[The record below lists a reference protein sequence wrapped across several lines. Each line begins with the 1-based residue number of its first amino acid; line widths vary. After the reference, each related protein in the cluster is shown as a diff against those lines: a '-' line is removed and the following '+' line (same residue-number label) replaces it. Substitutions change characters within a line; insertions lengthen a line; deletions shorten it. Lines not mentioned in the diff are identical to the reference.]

1 MNQQSTR
8 FFNRIRIAS
17 AQYETLLNEMS
28 VLFGVNAG
36 VFELGNTDIEVV
48 PADPESLGERTA
60 VVGGL
65 TVHTKSHS
73 IPADCRGLDIQ
84 LAEHSPVDVVR
95 IDSSQPGIQSVDHVV
110 LRTAEAEDCIRL
122 FRDDLGMRLALDQT
136 VEEWG
141 GRMLFFREGAMTL
154 EVAENGGKRPPKDF
168 FWGICY
174 RCGDIES
181 TRANLVSRGVSMTE
195 VREGRK
201 PGTRV
206 ATFKSHVGGIP
217 SLLIE

>member
-1 MNQQSTR
+1 MKQQSTR

-17 AQYETLLNEMS
+17 SQHETLRDEMA
-28 VLFGVNAG
+28 VLFGVSAG
-36 VFELGNTDIEVV
+36 IFHLGNTDVEVV
-48 PADPESLGERTA
+48 AADPESLGERAA

-65 TVHTKSHS
+65 TVHTKSQS
-73 IPADCRGLDIQ
+73 IPEDCRGLDIQ
-84 LAEHSPVDVVR
+84 LADQAPVSIMR
-95 IDSSQPGIQSVDHVV
+95 TDSSEPCIQSVDHVV
-110 LRTAEAEDCIRL
+110 LRTADADDCIRL

-154 EVAENGGKRPPKDF
+154 EVIENDSKRPSQDF

-181 TRANLVSRGVSMTE
+181 TRAALESRGVSVTE
-195 VREGRK
+195 IREGRK

-206 ATFKSHVGGIP
+206 ATIKSHVGGIP
-217 SLLIE
+217 SLLLE

>member
-8 FFNRIRIAS
+8 FFNRIRIVSSQHDA
-17 AQYETLLNEMS
+17 LRDEMAE
-28 VLFGVNAG
+28 LFGVNAG
-36 VFELGNTDIEVV
+36 IFQLGNTDIEVV
-48 PADPESLGERTA
+48 AADSESPGERTA

-65 TVHTKSHS
+65 TVHAKTHS

-84 LAEHSPVDVVR
+84 VAEQPPANVVR
-95 IDSSQPGIQSVDHVV
+95 IDSSQPGIQLVDHLV
-110 LRTAEAEDCIRL
+110 LRTADADDCMRL
-122 FRDDLGMRLALDQT
+122 FRNDLGMRLALDQT

-141 GRMLFFREGAMTL
+141 GRMLFFREGALTL
-154 EVAENGGKRPPKDF
+154 EVIENSSKRPKQDF

-181 TRANLVSRGVSMTE
+181 TSAALVSRGVSVTE
-195 VREGRK
+195 IREGRK

-206 ATFKSHVGGIP
+206 ATIKSHVGGIP
-217 SLLIE
+217 SLLLE